1 MAEPESPWRDLGAE
15 DRELLDAVATLGA
28 QRRTVVVLRYGLG
41 YSPTEIAELL
51 ELPTGTVN
59 SRLARALED
68 LRRIREETDVH
79 RA

>member
-1 MAEPESPWRDLGAE
+1 
-15 DRELLDAVATLGA
+15 
-28 QRRTVVVLRYGLG
+28 VLRYGLG

-59 SRLARALED
+59 SRLARALEE
-68 LRRIREETDVH
+68 LRAIREEADAE